1 MSDAYAEGN
10 ALFVE
15 EMYAE
20 AIECYDRALEQ
31 RSGSAG
37 DSDVADVHAKRAAA
51 CIKLHQYMAALD
63 DANRALALV
72 PGHTGA
78 LYRKGCVV
86 CGATALHPQAA
97 AADGIGAAH

>member
-31 RSGSAG
+31 RSSGSAG

-51 CIKLHQYMAALD
+51 CIKLHRYMAALD

-86 CGATALHPQAA
+86 CGATAPLRQAA
-97 AADGIGAAH
+97 PADIGAAY